1 MNQAAVQTT
10 SERVDKDRVK
20 VRVEVPE
27 KSFAPAVEAVYKRWA
42 NEIKVPGFRK
52 GKVPRALIDQRVGP
66 EVVREEALRDA
77 IPDLYRAALEAED
90 VEAIAP
96 PEIEVVEFSAGAPLV
111 FEATVDIRPEIELP
125 DLSKLHVEAPPA
137 EVTDSD
143 IDEQLQALRDRFAE
157 LETVGRDARR
167 GDHVLIDLKGYQHD
181 QPVEGA
187 SAPDYLYEVGSRG
200 GPAKLDDELEGSRPG
215 AILKFTDTMPDP
227 AGDLAG
233 QEVSFT
239 VLVKEVKTKKL
250 PPLDDGFA
258 KTVGEFESLDEL
270 KDDLR
275 TRLGDVKLSMVED
288 QIRALTLEELVNG
301 SDFEP
306 PEKLVSGEYEHRIE
320 HMNEDLKNAG
330 MTLEQYAA
338 SGGST
343 ELEMRGELRNQAQ
356 RAVKAELLLEEIAR
370 REKIDV
376 SNDDLGREVAVAAA
390 RAGRDPQ
397 EVAKEV
403 ASSGRLGA
411 IAADI
416 MRRKAL
422 DHVVEIADVVGR
434 PESRPPGE
442 ESEDD

>member
-1 MNQAAVQTT
+1 MAQTTLQTT
-10 SERVDKDRVK
+10 SERLDKDRVK

-27 KSFAPAVEAVYKRWA
+27 NDLAPAVAAVYKRWA

-52 GKVPRALIDQRVGP
+52 GKVPKTLIDQRVGP

-77 IPDLYRAALEAED
+77 IPDFYRRALEAEE

-96 PEIEVVEFSAGAPLV
+96 PEIEVVEFTAGSPLV
-111 FEATVDIRPEIELP
+111 FEATVDIRPEVPLP
-125 DLSKLHVEAPPA
+125 DLTQIHVEAPPS
-137 EVTDSD
+137 EVTDAD
-143 IDEQLQALRDRFAE
+143 VDEQLQALRDRFAE

-181 QPVEGA
+181 EPVEGA

-200 GPAKLDDELEGSRPG
+200 GPAKLDGELEGSRPG
-215 AILKFTDTMPDP
+215 AILKFSDTMPDT
-227 AGDLAG
+227 AGELAG

-239 VLVKEVKTKKL
+239 VLVKEVKAKKL
-250 PPLDDGFA
+250 PPLDDEFA
-258 KTVGEFESLDEL
+258 KTVGEFDSLDAL
-270 KDDLR
+270 KEDLR
-275 TRLGDVKLSMVED
+275 TRLAEVKRSMVED
-288 QIRALTLEELVNG
+288 QLRALTLEQLIDTSG
-301 SDFEP
+301 FEP
-306 PEKLVSGEYEHRIE
+306 PEKLVSGEFEHRIE
-320 HMNEDLKNAG
+320 HMNEDLKSAG
-330 MTLEQYAA
+330 LTFEQYAA

-343 ELEMRGELRNQAQ
+343 ELEMRSELRKQAE
-356 RAVKAELLLEEIAR
+356 RAVTAELLLEEIAR
-370 REKIDV
+370 EQKIDV
-376 SNDDLGREVAVAAA
+376 TNEDLGREIGIAAA

-422 DHVVEIADVVGR
+422 DHVVAVADVVGR
-434 PESRPPGE
+434 PEGQQPGE